1 MTESAYASEEHTRTT
16 LKGPTAAACGCC
28 VCGWRAHIRASARAG
43 RYERRRARRSRAAC
57 HNTHARGTALS
68 ASTID
73 NPPRLCACRS
83 IVCASAPVG
92 QRQRRLH
99 GVRCEGRPAAAQN
112 LARATKQLTTE
123 GCAYPISEQS
133 IRYWPSGVCILLLA
147 SSTLHGA
154 RFDLL
159 PDASAPS
166 AAVPCACEEAD
177 AMPQSTAR
185 AHNRPDSSSR

>member
-1 MTESAYASEEHTRTT
+1 M
-16 LKGPTAAACGCC
+16 
-28 VCGWRAHIRASARAG
+28 
-43 RYERRRARRSRAAC
+43 
-57 HNTHARGTALS
+57 
-68 ASTID
+68 
-73 NPPRLCACRS
+73 
-83 IVCASAPVG
+83 
-92 QRQRRLH
+92 
-99 GVRCEGRPAAAQN
+99 RCEGRPAAAQN